1 MSKKFK
7 FELEGMMFEL
17 GIKFLNRVDWN
28 GNPLE
33 KPIINMNHVAT
44 ANVVKQYVKKKYPN
58 VVVSS
63 SSDSF
68 SMGNSVSIYISDEYG
83 REVDNEIISDVQAF
97 GSQFVYGKF
106 NGMIDMYEYSGKDVK
121 SDNGTDI
128 KSGVKYL
135 SVNNRPK
142 HASLPD
148 VVRMLVD
155 MTTTENYVFGK
166 LNITK
171 AIEMAKSFGASE
183 NNINKALQLI

>member
-17 GIKFLNRVDWN
+17 GIKFLNRVDYY

>member
-83 REVDNEIISDVQAF
+83 REVDNDIISDVQAF

-106 NGMIDMYEYSGKDVK
+106 NGMIDMYEHSGKDVK

-142 HASLPD
+142 FCTVPD
-148 VVRMLVD
+148 IVRMIND
-155 MTTTENYVFGK
+155 MMNGQYVFGK
-166 LNITK
+166 ISLEK
-171 AIEMAKSFGASE
+171 SIEQCKGYGATDV
-183 NNINKALQLI
+183 NINKALQLI

>member
-7 FELEGMMFEL
+7 FELEGMMFNL

-68 SMGNSVSIYISDEYG
+68 AGGNSVSIYISDEYG

-106 NGMIDMYEYSGKDVK
+106 NGMIDMYEHSGKDVK

-142 HASLPD
+142 HASLQD
-148 VVRMLVD
+148 VIRMLVD

-166 LNITK
+166 LNITE
-171 AIEMAKSFGASE
+171 AIEKAKSFGASE

>member
-7 FELEGMMFEL
+7 FELEGMMFNL

-68 SMGNSVSIYISDEYG
+68 AGGNSVSIYISDEYG

-148 VVRMLVD
+148 VIRMLVD

-166 LNITK
+166 LNITE
-171 AIEMAKSFGASE
+171 AIEKAKSFGASE

>member
-17 GIKFLNRVDWN
+17 GIKFLNRVDYY

-83 REVDNEIISDVQAF
+83 REVDNDIISDVQAF

-128 KSGVKYL
+128 KAGTKYL

-142 HASLPD
+142 HSSLPD
-148 VVRMLVD
+148 VIRMLVD

-166 LNITK
+166 LNITE
-171 AIEMAKSFGASE
+171 AIEKAKSFGASE

>member
-83 REVDNEIISDVQAF
+83 REVDNDIISDVQAF

-128 KSGVKYL
+128 KAGTKYL

-148 VVRMLVD
+148 VIRMLVD

-166 LNITK
+166 LNITE
-171 AIEMAKSFGASE
+171 AIEKAKSFGASE

>member
-7 FELEGMMFEL
+7 FELEGMMFNL

-68 SMGNSVSIYISDEYG
+68 SGGNSVSIYISDEYG

-148 VVRMLVD
+148 VIRMLVD

-166 LNITK
+166 LNITE
-171 AIEMAKSFGASE
+171 AIEKAKSFGASE

>member
-1 MSKKFK
+1 
-7 FELEGMMFEL
+7 
-17 GIKFLNRVDWN
+17 
-28 GNPLE
+28 
-33 KPIINMNHVAT
+33 MNHVAT

-63 SSDSF
+63 SSSSF

-83 REVDNEIISDVQAF
+83 REVDNDIISDVQAF

-106 NGMIDMYEYSGKDVK
+106 NGMIDMYEHSGKDVK

-142 HASLPD
+142 FCTVPD
-148 VVRMLVD
+148 IVRMIND
-155 MTTTENYVFGK
+155 MMNGQYVFGK
-166 LNITK
+166 ISLEK
-171 AIEMAKSFGASE
+171 SIEQCKGYGATDV
-183 NNINKALQLI
+183 NINKALQLI

>member
-33 KPIINMNHVAT
+33 KPIINMNHVAS

-68 SMGNSVSIYISDEYG
+68 AGGNSVSIYISDEYG

-106 NGMIDMYEYSGKDVK
+106 NGMIDMYEHSGKDVK

-142 HASLPD
+142 FCTVPD
-148 VVRMLVD
+148 IVRMIKD
-155 MTTTENYVFGK
+155 MMAGQYVYGPIS
-166 LNITK
+166 LEK
-171 AIEMAKSFGASE
+171 AIDEVKGYGGTE

>member
-7 FELEGMMFEL
+7 FELEGMMFNL

-68 SMGNSVSIYISDEYG
+68 AGGNSVSIYISDEYG

-106 NGMIDMYEYSGKDVK
+106 NGMIDMYEHSGKDVK

-148 VVRMLVD
+148 VIRMLVD

-166 LNITK
+166 LNITE
-171 AIEMAKSFGASE
+171 AIEKAKSFGASE